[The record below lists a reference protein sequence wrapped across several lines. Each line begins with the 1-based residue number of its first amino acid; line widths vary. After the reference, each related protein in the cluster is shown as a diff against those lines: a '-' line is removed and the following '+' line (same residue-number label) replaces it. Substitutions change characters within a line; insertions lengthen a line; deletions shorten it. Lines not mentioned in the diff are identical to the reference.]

1 MHINTYMEPRK
12 MVQMNLLQGKNRDA
26 DTEKRLVDSMGY
38 SEREGWDELQ
48 RLELTCTPSHYKLDS
63 CGTLLYGT
71 GSSAWCS
78 MEGRDGR
85 LVGEEGHS
93 RRRGHIRA
101 YG

>member
-1 MHINTYMEPRK
+1 

-26 DTEKRLVDSMGY
+26 DTEKRLVDSMGCL
-38 SEREGWDELQ
+38 ERERWDELQ
-48 RLELTCTPSHYKLDS
+48 RLGLTCTPSHYKLDS
-63 CGTLLYGT
+63 CVTLLYGT

-78 MEGRDGR
+78 VEGLDGG
-85 LVGEEGHS
+85 LVGEEGRS